1 MDNSYT
7 NRQTS
12 YQTTVAFADKAG
24 HRPIW
29 KDQDPK
35 AFTAKFARARTLTE
49 ELVKF
54 TKDLDSD
61 LSGARQD
68 KETTQKTLAEATI
81 ALGNACGEWFG
92 DHDDATH
99 QAQVLFTP
107 SGLLSA
113 RDQVPADAAGVV
125 VEKARAILDGPA
137 PAPPALGPGDY
148 GLTAAAADAL
158 EEMLSDYNTVLT
170 SPTGARKARKG
181 KREQLP
187 ARFAEVDK
195 VLEGCDRLVVQLRGK
210 STDLPAVRADK
221 DAFVAGW
228 FASRR
233 IDDLG
238 NGHSP
243 ASPPEPGPTP
253 PGK

>member
-1 MDNSYT
+1 MENSYT
-7 NRQTS
+7 NKQTS
-12 YQTTVAFADKAG
+12 YQTTVAFADKAE

-35 AFTAKFARARTLTE
+35 AFTAKLATARTLIAD
-49 ELVKF
+49 LVKF
-54 TKDLDSD
+54 TKDLGSD

-68 KETTQKTLAEATI
+68 KEVIQKNLIEATI

-92 DHDDATH
+92 DHGDATH

-125 VEKARAILDGPA
+125 VEKARAILAGPA
-137 PAPPALGPGDY
+137 PVPPALAPGDY
-148 GLTAAAADAL
+148 GITAAATDAL
-158 EEMLSDYNTVLT
+158 DEMLGDYNAVLT
-170 SPTGARKARKG
+170 GPSGARKARKG

-187 ARFAEVDK
+187 DRFAEVDG
-195 VLEGCDRLVVQLRGK
+195 VLESCDRLVVQFRGK
-210 STDLPAVRADK
+210 TTDLPAVRAAK

-238 NGHSP
+238 AGHAP
-243 ASPPEPGPTP
+243 AGTPEPGPTP

>member
-7 NRQTS
+7 NKQTS
-12 YQTTVAFADKAG
+12 YQTTVAFADKAE
-24 HRPIW
+24 HRPVW

-35 AFTAKFARARTLTE
+35 AFTAKFSRARTLAE

-54 TKDLDSD
+54 TKDLGSD

-68 KETTQKTLAEATI
+68 KEVIQKNLVEATI
-81 ALGNACGEWFG
+81 ARGNACGEWFG
-92 DHDDATH
+92 DRDDATH
-99 QAQVLFTP
+99 QAQVQFSP

-125 VEKARAILDGPA
+125 VEKARAILAGPA
-137 PAPPALGPGDY
+137 PVPPALGPGDY
-148 GLTAAAADAL
+148 GITAAAADAL
-158 EEMLSDYNTVLT
+158 EEMLADYNAVLT

-187 ARFAEVDK
+187 ARFAEVDG
-195 VLEGCDRLVVQLRGK
+195 VLESCDRLVVQLRGK
-210 STDLPAVRADK
+210 STDLPAVRAAK

-238 NGHSP
+238 TGRSP
-243 ASPPEPGPTP
+243 AATPDPAPVPPL
-253 PGK
+253 K